1 MSTHVHITRASELDA
16 GIGQTEGMIRKGAII
31 GKSDRICS
39 LVMTAKPH
47 TSSVIHHHG
56 DQDTIIFASSGHG
69 SLVLEGGSKRQDLA
83 PGDFA
88 FIPAGTEHQ
97 EVNDSDEEVT
107 WVVMRTGKTPATV
120 NLEGWQQKA

>member
-1 MSTHVHITRASELDA
+1 MEV
-16 GIGQTEGMIRKGAII
+16 
-31 GKSDRICS
+31 RILSLRFS
-39 LVMTAKPH
+39 LVPRAKRCLR
-47 TSSVIHHHG
+47 S